1 MEEEN
6 VEQEILLEPE
16 YAVISPV
23 TSVNGKIGDVV
34 LTTSDLENDS
44 DYQTGT
50 EVQTAIDTAIAG
62 KQDTLTAGNGININ
76 AQNII
81 SVDTT
86 IVATQQNLANEVTN
100 RENADN
106 ALQSQI
112 DAISASSDVVDI
124 VGTYAEL
131 QAYDTQHLKDN
142 DIIKVLQDSTQN
154 DATTY
159 YRWSTTT
166 QTFTLIGQEGPY
178 YTKASADAQFVPQ
191 TRTVNGKA
199 LSSNITL
206 NASDVSALSPSDVD
220 TQLANSTNPVQNK
233 VLYGLLG
240 DMPADFFS
248 GEASDTQTGTDI
260 TIGEAIGLTDLKIY
274 GDTFQQTYSGK
285 NLWSSAWEQGGID
298 GTTGENYSTN
308 TEVRTVDYIAVE
320 PNQHYAISR
329 SIANGSVKVRCYDQN
344 KQYLGTGSTYWTF
357 ISGDDGSA
365 SNPMRGSGTYCVIA
379 PQTGVYYM
387 RFTDTTNDTS
397 TLYMMVE
404 GDAAAPYEP
413 YVGGQPSPSPDYPQE
428 IQTVAG
434 EQNVLVT
441 GKNLLDISDGERT
454 TNGVTFTRIDN
465 TITCSG
471 TLTAGSWLIMTE
483 GNFTI
488 LDKPIPAGTYTL
500 SISEPTTKNLEMTS
514 RDSNGEAISLTSGST
529 TIRAGRTSTTFTT
542 PVEIGRYRLVCPG
555 LTVGES
561 LDGIAYKNIQ
571 LEAGPASTT
580 YEAYQS
586 NDFPISLTGK
596 NLFNKDAAPQGGYL
610 ATYSA
615 LSTGVRATA
624 ASAINYTYIRYVMN
638 VGNYVGQT
646 LTLSATAS
654 ASASNLPAINM
665 GTCDAD
671 GNNSVQK
678 VIQTGTGELTVSYTI
693 ASGDQYIYFAFYANQ
708 VGTASVG
715 DYADYADAQ
724 LELSATPTS
733 YEPYFTPIELAKIG
747 DYQDYIYKSGDD
759 WYVHKEIRK
768 RTLDGTET
776 WTTGV
781 VSGNR
786 FFGLDTGDGV
796 FNNTSGDI
804 VFSDKF
810 YNRFGSD
817 NNSIMLSANSS
828 TPGRILIFINGIATN
843 VADWKTW
850 LSNNNT
856 LVYYPVTTPTDTKI
870 TDQTLIDGLNSAL
883 NMTCYDGGTNIVVT
897 STNLPGEL
905 ELTSANKTL
914 GGIIALLRG

>member
-142 DIIKVLQDSTQN
+142 DIIKVLQDETQG

-191 TRTVNGKA
+191 TRTVNGKP
-199 LSSNITL
+199 LSANITL
-206 NASDVSALSPSDVD
+206 NASDVSALGPSDVD

-240 DMPADFFS
+240 TMPSDFFS
-248 GEASDTQTGTDI
+248 GSATSTSEKGVTI
-260 TIGEAIGLTDLKIY
+260 TITDAIGLAGLRLF
-274 GDTFQQTYSGK
+274 GDTSQTGIPTPDSPIPIDVVTGAQTVTVDDGGSNSQTYTI
-285 NLWSSAWEQGGID
+285 Q
-298 GTTGENYSTN
+298 
-308 TEVRTVDYIAVE
+308 
-320 PNQHYAISR
+320 
-329 SIANGSVKVRCYDQN
+329 
-344 KQYLGTGSTYWTF
+344 LGT
-357 ISGDDGSA
+357 
-365 SNPMRGSGTYCVIA
+365 
-379 PQTGVYYM
+379 
-387 RFTDTTNDTS
+387 
-397 TLYMMVE
+397 
-404 GDAAAPYEP
+404 
-413 YVGGQPSPSPDYPQE
+413 
-428 IQTVAG
+428 
-434 EQNVLVT
+434 
-441 GKNLLDISDGERT
+441 
-454 TNGVTFTRIDN
+454 
-465 TITCSG
+465 
-471 TLTAGSWLIMTE
+471 
-483 GNFTI
+483 
-488 LDKPIPAGTYTL
+488 
-500 SISEPTTKNLEMTS
+500 
-514 RDSNGEAISLTSGST
+514 
-529 TIRAGRTSTTFTT
+529 
-542 PVEIGRYRLVCPG
+542 
-555 LTVGES
+555 
-561 LDGIAYKNIQ
+561 
-571 LEAGPASTT
+571 
-580 YEAYQS
+580 
-586 NDFPISLTGK
+586 
-596 NLFNKDAAPQGGYL
+596 
-610 ATYSA
+610 
-615 LSTGVRATA
+615 
-624 ASAINYTYIRYVMN
+624 
-638 VGNYVGQT
+638 
-646 LTLSATAS
+646 
-654 ASASNLPAINM
+654 
-665 GTCDAD
+665 
-671 GNNSVQK
+671 
-678 VIQTGTGELTVSYTI
+678 
-693 ASGDQYIYFAFYANQ
+693 
-708 VGTASVG
+708 
-715 DYADYADAQ
+715 
-724 LELSATPTS
+724 
-733 YEPYFTPIELAKIG
+733 IELCKIG
-747 DYQDYIYKSGDD
+747 DYQDYIYKSGGD

-776 WTTGV
+776 WTTGM
-781 VSGNR
+781 VSSNR

-796 FNNTSGDI
+796 FNNTSGNI

-828 TPGRILIFINGIATN
+828 TPGRMLVFINGIATTA
-843 VADWKTW
+843 ADWKTW

-883 NMTCYDGGTNIVVT
+883 NMTCYDETNVVVT
-897 STNLPGEL
+897 STNLAGAL
-905 ELTSANKTL
+905 ELTAVNANAKGL
-914 GGIIALLRG
+914 IYKARQ

>member
-1 MEEEN
+1 MSSNFDLDFNNN
-6 VEQEILLEPE
+6 VENFEVEFGEVTILTEKDFNRLDNRPS
-16 YAVISPV
+16 YDGNVMTGDTNIPAVP
-23 TSVNGKIGDVV
+23 TR
-34 LTTSDLENDS
+34 TSDLQNDS
-44 DYQTGT
+44 DYQTGAD
-50 EVQTAIDTAIAG
+50 VQSAISG
-62 KQDTLTAGNGININ
+62 KQDVLTPGTGINISN
-76 AQNII
+76 DTI
-81 SVDTT
+81 SIDSTV
-86 IVATQQNLANEVTN
+86 VATQQNLANEVTN

-131 QAYDTQHLKDN
+131 QNYDTSGLGDN

-178 YTKASADAQFVPQ
+178 YTKAAADAQFVPQ
-191 TRTVNGKA
+191 TRTINGKA

-220 TQLANSTNPVQNK
+220 TQLANTTNPVQNK

-240 DMPADFFS
+240 DMPSDFFS
-248 GEASDTQTGTDI
+248 GEASETQTGTDI
-260 TIGEAIGLTDLKIY
+260 TIGEAIGLTDLKMY
-274 GDTFQQTYSGK
+274 GDT
-285 NLWSSAWEQGGID
+285 EQ
-298 GTTGENYSTN
+298 
-308 TEVRTVDYIAVE
+308 
-320 PNQHYAISR
+320 
-329 SIANGSVKVRCYDQN
+329 
-344 KQYLGTGSTYWTF
+344 
-357 ISGDDGSA
+357 A
-365 SNPMRGSGTYCVIA
+365 SY
-379 PQTGVYYM
+379 
-387 RFTDTTNDTS
+387 
-397 TLYMMVE
+397 
-404 GDAAAPYEP
+404 
-413 YVGGQPSPSPDYPQE
+413 
-428 IQTVAG
+428 
-434 EQNVLVT
+434 
-441 GKNLLDISDGERT
+441 
-454 TNGVTFTRIDN
+454 
-465 TITCSG
+465 
-471 TLTAGSWLIMTE
+471 
-483 GNFTI
+483 
-488 LDKPIPAGTYTL
+488 
-500 SISEPTTKNLEMTS
+500 
-514 RDSNGEAISLTSGST
+514 
-529 TIRAGRTSTTFTT
+529 
-542 PVEIGRYRLVCPG
+542 
-555 LTVGES
+555 
-561 LDGIAYKNIQ
+561 
-571 LEAGPASTT
+571 
-580 YEAYQS
+580 
-586 NDFPISLTGK
+586 TGK
-596 NLFNKDAAPQGGYL
+596 NLFDKDTAPQGGYL

-624 ASAINYTYIRYVMN
+624 ASTINYTYIRYVMN
-638 VGNYVGQT
+638 VENYVGQT
-646 LTLSATAS
+646 VTLSATAS

-671 GNNSVQK
+671 GNNRVQK

-708 VGTASVG
+708 VGTAQVG
-715 DYADYADAQ
+715 DYVDYTDAQ

-733 YEPYFTPIELAKIG
+733 YEPYTGGAPAPSPDYPQTIHTVTGVQTVTVSDGTNTDTYTIDLGSIELCKIG
-747 DYQDYIYKSGDD
+747 DYQDYIYKSGGD

-776 WTTGV
+776 WTTGM
-781 VSGNR
+781 VSSNR

-796 FNNTSGDI
+796 FNNTSGNI

-828 TPGRILIFINGIATN
+828 TPGRMLVFINGIATTA
-843 VADWKTW
+843 ADWKTW

-856 LVYYPVTTPTDTKI
+856 LVYYPLITPTDIQI

-914 GGIIALLRG
+914 GGIIALLRGRS

>member
-44 DYQTGT
+44 DYQTGSQ
-50 EVQTAIDTAIAG
+50 VQTAITTAIAG

-76 AQNII
+76 AQNTI

-86 IVATQQNLANEVTN
+86 VIATQQNLATEVTN

-106 ALQSQI
+106 ALQGQI

-191 TRTVNGKA
+191 TRTVNGKP
-199 LSSNITL
+199 LSANITL

-240 DMPADFFS
+240 DMPSDFFS
-248 GEASDTQTGTDI
+248 GEASETQTGTDI
-260 TIGEAIGLTDLKIY
+260 TIGEAIGLTDLKMY
-274 GDTFQQTYSGK
+274 GDT
-285 NLWSSAWEQGGID
+285 EQ
-298 GTTGENYSTN
+298 
-308 TEVRTVDYIAVE
+308 
-320 PNQHYAISR
+320 
-329 SIANGSVKVRCYDQN
+329 
-344 KQYLGTGSTYWTF
+344 
-357 ISGDDGSA
+357 A
-365 SNPMRGSGTYCVIA
+365 SY
-379 PQTGVYYM
+379 
-387 RFTDTTNDTS
+387 
-397 TLYMMVE
+397 
-404 GDAAAPYEP
+404 
-413 YVGGQPSPSPDYPQE
+413 
-428 IQTVAG
+428 
-434 EQNVLVT
+434 
-441 GKNLLDISDGERT
+441 
-454 TNGVTFTRIDN
+454 
-465 TITCSG
+465 
-471 TLTAGSWLIMTE
+471 
-483 GNFTI
+483 
-488 LDKPIPAGTYTL
+488 
-500 SISEPTTKNLEMTS
+500 
-514 RDSNGEAISLTSGST
+514 
-529 TIRAGRTSTTFTT
+529 
-542 PVEIGRYRLVCPG
+542 
-555 LTVGES
+555 
-561 LDGIAYKNIQ
+561 
-571 LEAGPASTT
+571 
-580 YEAYQS
+580 
-586 NDFPISLTGK
+586 TGK
-596 NLFNKDAAPQGGYL
+596 NLFDKDTAPQGGYL

-624 ASAINYTYIRYVMN
+624 ASTVNYTYIRYVMN
-638 VGNYVGQT
+638 VENYVGQT
-646 LTLSATAS
+646 LTLSATS
-654 ASASNLPAINM
+654 SPSASNMPALAI
-665 GTCDAD
+665 GTCDSA
-671 GNNSVQK
+671 GNNRVPK
-678 VIQTGTGELTVSYTI
+678 ATQTGTGELTVSYTI
-693 ASGDQYIYFAFYANQ
+693 ESGDQYIYLNFYANQ
-708 VGTASVG
+708 VGTAQVG
-715 DYADYADAQ
+715 DYVDYTDAQ
-724 LELSATPTS
+724 LELSASPTS
-733 YEPYFTPIELAKIG
+733 YEPYTGEQPSPSPDFPQEIQTVTGEQTVTVDDGGSNSQTYTIDLGSIELCKIG
-747 DYQDYIYKSGDD
+747 DYQDYIYKSGGD
-759 WYVHKEIRK
+759 WYVHKAIRK

-828 TPGRILIFINGIATN
+828 TPGRILVFINGIATN

-905 ELTSANKTL
+905 ELTAANKTL